1 LTKELISIE
10 VAYALPDWQKIQ
22 SIQVARGT
30 TALEAA
36 KQSGIQSHF
45 PNLDLDSSAMGIFGN
60 ELGSRGLS
68 APDEYLVRQGD
79 RIEIYRPLTAD
90 PKEVRRQRAEEAK
103 KKRAET
109 AAAAAADSDLE
120 NTDRS

>member
-1 LTKELISIE
+1 MTRELISIE
-10 VAYALPDWQKIQ
+10 VAYALPDRQKIQ

-45 PNLDLDSSAMGIFGN
+45 PDIDLGSSAMGIFGN

-79 RIEIYRPLTAD
+79 RIEIYRPLIAD
-90 PKEVRRQRAEEAK
+90 PKVVRRQRAEEAK
-103 KKRAET
+103 KKRAE
-109 AAAAAADSDLE
+109 AAAAAAVDSSSE
-120 NTDRS
+120 KTEGS